1 MDIKMSM
8 NRRIRSFLAV
18 AAIALLPALS
28 AVALDPPTGSPDLS
42 VGPGDV
48 HIDARDD
55 GGYDLYVRAKP
66 GIASILLTETTKDPA
81 MKADN
86 FAYRAMERND
96 VNGGETRLLNGKP
109 LPASSKLY
117 SLISST
123 PVPYADFGTAFR
135 ILIPPVLIYGYPW
148 SRSGT
153 VAVGQGTY
161 LNIRAFAKRYAD
173 YGGAFLDNPYQ
184 IAISAKPIPPITE
197 PATVITAPQ
206 IQAQVVAP
214 PPPADDRPSAKIVG
228 LIDTSPKSLDLV
240 LCLDTTAS
248 MVPYFDD
255 IRKNIG
261 PMLRERVSGFAHFR
275 IGVVLYKDYWPDE
288 YITRNYP
295 YTSDIAVIERIV
307 KSAVVYGGGDIP
319 EAEVEALDAAET
331 EFDWS
336 ADGRQVIVLTDA
348 PPHPDPRGKILFDDV
363 ASMAAA
369 KGIKLDAVN
378 EPTTMPSPPNPDHPE
393 FENEVKYLASL
404 SGTGSVRLFALA
416 DGSLPPVAA
425 AGESPTGAASP
436 KPQALLEDKL
446 GAALSSV
453 NPVAF
458 QRLDEGVVPAD
469 VASMDSAALK
479 QLAASIG
486 ATRVIVTRTR
496 SSGALSETVS
506 RLFDAATGHVLAHDV
521 VWRAR
526 ADGKEAVFVN
536 GVRVR

>member
-1 MDIKMSM
+1 MGFEMSM
-8 NRRIRSFLAV
+8 KCGIRLILVLAV
-18 AAIALLPALS
+18 IAFSPPFAAS
-28 AVALDPPTGSPDLS
+28 ALDLPTGSSDLS
-42 VGPGDV
+42 IGPEDV
-48 HIDARDD
+48 RINARDD
-55 GGYDLYVRAKP
+55 GGYDLYVRAKL
-66 GIASILLTETTKDPA
+66 GMASILLTETTKDPA

-123 PVPYADFGTAFR
+123 PLPYADFGTAFR

-173 YGGAFLDNPYQ
+173 YSGAFLDNPYQ

-206 IQAQVVAP
+206 IQAQVAAP

-261 PMLRERVSGFAHFR
+261 PMLRERVSGFSRFR

-319 EAEVEALDAAET
+319 EAEVEALNAAET

-363 ASMAAA
+363 ASMAEA

-378 EPTTMPSPPNPDHPE
+378 EPTMMLLLPQSRPPRVRERGQVPRFAFRKRLGPVVRPRRRLSPSRGRRGGRFDGNGLAETAGPFGGQARRRPLLGITRLLPAPRRGEGAGRCRRDGYRGHEAAGRVDRRHSRDYHPDA
-393 FENEVKYLASL
+393 KLR
-404 SGTGSVRLFALA
+404 RLFRDGLA
-416 DGSLPPVAA
+416 PDRRRDRAC
-425 AGESPTGAASP
+425 AGP
-436 KPQALLEDKL
+436 
-446 GAALSSV
+446 
-453 NPVAF
+453 
-458 QRLDEGVVPAD
+458 
-469 VASMDSAALK
+469 
-479 QLAASIG
+479 
-486 ATRVIVTRTR
+486 
-496 SSGALSETVS
+496 
-506 RLFDAATGHVLAHDV
+506 
-521 VWRAR
+521 
-526 ADGKEAVFVN
+526 
-536 GVRVR
+536 